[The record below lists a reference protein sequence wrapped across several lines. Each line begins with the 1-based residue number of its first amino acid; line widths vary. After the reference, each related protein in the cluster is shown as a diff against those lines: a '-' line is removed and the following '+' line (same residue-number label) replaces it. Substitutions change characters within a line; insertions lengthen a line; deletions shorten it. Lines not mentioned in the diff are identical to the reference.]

1 MAQLEQLEHRAAR
14 VFTRSHNS
22 WRPLIHRGGVVG
34 GCGAVYKEPAGSVR
48 RHQCI
53 ASEEPFI
60 K

>member
-34 GCGAVYKEPAGSVR
+34 GCGAAYKQLR
-48 RHQCI
+48 RAACG
-53 ASEEPFI
+53 ATSAFRNF
-60 K
+60 